1 MNFYSRLADI
11 RLANKTFLLLLF
23 LFFLYSLNYHFFD
36 GVMPIHEWRK
46 SDSLSIAWN
55 YYQGSSFLAPETN
68 HISSFGNRNAA
79 TEFPLI
85 YYFVGNLWK
94 LFGPYEWIAK
104 LISFSTLIVSLS
116 LFSSVVNYFLESH
129 VKTLIFIGIIFSS
142 PVLLFY
148 ADSLLPNIFSFAFL
162 LFSAYF
168 LFNFIVRKK
177 KWAIGFFTLFLSL
190 TVLIKVTVLISL
202 LTFAGGATMYY
213 FLHEKNLFTKH
224 TRTFLFLLGACC
236 IMLLSTYLWYS
247 YAIDYNSHYHSTL
260 FSTTIRPIWEVDAQ
274 RQKEIWEIIWK
285 YQFNSLYNYWAF
297 VPTILFVLY
306 LAVLNK
312 ISVFFYWLIGIGF
325 IGVVNYLLLWF
336 WVFDVHD
343 YYLIEMLFFPLI
355 FFFIAI
361 KYSDKPSNTNR
372 KPTKYFSF
380 CVLILVFL
388 QAVSYTQ
395 IAFGKDNIITKNTFL
410 VSQFIKGNW
419 GYFHWYHS
427 DHLKKLQ
434 TQKKEIQ
441 QIISEKDT
449 VLCLSDPSPNVHLYT
464 IGRRGYS
471 SFSFEKNLPYP
482 SQIPSFVKKGAHY
495 LLVVGREPLEPAM
508 AEYTKDTVYAKNS
521 VFIFDLKSN
530 KN

>member
-1 MNFYSRLADI
+1 MGLISRFYKLN
-11 RLANKTFLLLLF
+11 LHVKTGILLLI
-23 LFFLYSLNYHFFD
+23 LFFLYGLHVHFFD
-36 GVMPIHEWRK
+36 GVLPIHEWRK

-55 YYQGSSFLAPETN
+55 YYYGASFWEPQTN
-68 HISSFGNRNAA
+68 FISTWGNRNAA
-79 TEFPLI
+79 AEFPVI
-85 YYFVGNLWK
+85 YYVVGNLWR
-94 LFGPYEWIAK
+94 LFGYHEWIAK
-104 LISFSTLIVSLS
+104 LVSFSTLMVSLIS
-116 LFSSVVNYFLESH
+116 FSSVVNHFLKSH
-129 VKTLIFIGIIFSS
+129 VKTLIFIGIVFSS

-148 ADSLLPNIFSFAFL
+148 ADTLLPNVFSFAFI

-168 LFNFIVRKK
+168 LFNFIVRGK

-190 TVLIKVTVLISL
+190 AVLLKVTVLISL

-213 FLHEKNLFTKH
+213 FKHEKNMFTKH
-224 TRTFLFLLGACC
+224 SRTFLFLLGASC

-247 YAIDYNSHYHSTL
+247 YAINYNLHYHSTL

-274 RQKEIWEIIWK
+274 RQKEIWDLIWK
-285 YQFNSLYNYWAF
+285 CQFNSLYNYWAF

-306 LAVLNK
+306 LALRNK

-325 IGVVNYLLLWF
+325 IGVVSYLLLWF

-361 KYSDKPSNTNR
+361 KYVDKPSNTSR
-372 KPTKYFSF
+372 KLTKYFSF

-388 QAVSYTQ
+388 QAISYTQ
-395 IAFGKDNIITKNTFL
+395 ISFGKNNVITKNTFL
-410 VSQFIKGNW
+410 VSKFVKGNW

-427 DHLKKLQ
+427 EHLKKLQ

-449 VLCLSDPSPNVHLYT
+449 VLCLSDPSPNIHLYT

-471 SFSFEKNLPYP
+471 SFSFEKNQPYP
-482 SQIPSFVKKGAHY
+482 SQIPSFVKKGARY
-495 LLVVGREPLEPAM
+495 MLVVGNEPADTLLNQF
-508 AEYTKDTVYAKNS
+508 TKDTIYAKNA